1 MITTMAFNTDMT
13 LMEWAS
19 EYNLTTPVIN
29 DNGAAMGKFGQG
41 GFPSVS
47 LFGPGHVL
55 LYQGR
60 QWEPELEA
68 ALAGE

>member
-1 MITTMAFNTDMT
+1 MAFNTDMT
-13 LMEWAS
+13 LMDWAE
-19 EYNLTTPVIN
+19 EYGLTTPVI
-29 DNGAAMGKFGQG
+29 DDSGASMNVFGQG

-60 QWEPELEA
+60 SWETELQA
-68 ALAGE
+68 ALAAE

>member
-1 MITTMAFNTDMT
+1 MAFNTDMT

-29 DNGAAMGKFGQG
+29 DNGASKSKFGPG
-41 GFPSVS
+41 GFPTVS

-60 QWEPELEA
+60 QWEAELEA